1 MEISLGFI
9 PRAQLNIA
17 TLFQIE
23 RLKKLRS
30 FINQI
35 VDIRQANYED
45 PYIDLWSSI
54 NLYMVLQKKNY
65 GDPQIELWRSVIR
78 W

>member
-1 MEISLGFI
+1 MLGMGFI
-9 PRAQLNIA
+9 EYKCKFHWGLFLGAQPKYSNIVPD
-17 TLFQIE
+17 
-23 RLKKLRS
+23 RKVVKLRS

-54 NLYMVLQKKNY
+54 NQYVVLQ
-65 GDPQIELWRSVIR
+65 
-78 W
+78 

>member
-1 MEISLGFI
+1 MQISLGFI
-9 PRAQLNIA
+9 PRAQPKYSNIVPDRKVV
-17 TLFQIE
+17 Q
-23 RLKKLRS
+23 LRS

-54 NLYMVLQKKNY
+54 NLYMVLQ
-65 GDPQIELWRSVIR
+65 
-78 W
+78 

>member
-1 MEISLGFI
+1 MLGMGFI
-9 PRAQLNIA
+9 VYKCKFHWG
-17 TLFQIE
+17 LFLGDQPKYSSIVPD
-23 RLKKLRS
+23 RKVVKLRS

-54 NLYMVLQKKNY
+54 NQYVVLQ
-65 GDPQIELWRSVIR
+65 
-78 W
+78 

>member
-1 MEISLGFI
+1 MLGMGFI
-9 PRAQLNIA
+9 VYKCKFHWGLFLGAQLKYSNIVPDRKVA
-17 TLFQIE
+17 
-23 RLKKLRS
+23 KLRS

-54 NLYMVLQKKNY
+54 NQYVVLQ
-65 GDPQIELWRSVIR
+65 
-78 W
+78 

>member
-1 MEISLGFI
+1 MLGMGFI
-9 PRAQLNIA
+9 VYKCKFHWGLFLGAQAKYSNIVPDRKV
-17 TLFQIE
+17 E
-23 RLKKLRS
+23 KLRS

-54 NLYMVLQKKNY
+54 NQYVVLQ
-65 GDPQIELWRSVIR
+65 
-78 W
+78 

>member
-1 MEISLGFI
+1 MQISVGFI
-9 PRAQLNIA
+9 PRAQPKYSNIVPD
-17 TLFQIE
+17 
-23 RLKKLRS
+23 RKVVKLRS

-54 NLYMVLQKKNY
+54 NLYMVLQ
-65 GDPQIELWRSVIR
+65 
-78 W
+78 